1 MVRSFSPPACGGR
14 ESRVVLVQEIEAAAQ
29 AAQHAEPEDVDLED
43 ADGVE
48 IVLVPFD
55 AGALLHR
62 RILDRDHLVEPA
74 AG

>member
-1 MVRSFSPPACGGR
+1 M
-14 ESRVVLVQEIEAAAQ
+14 LVQQIEAALQ
-29 AAQHAEPEDVDLED
+29 AGQHAQGEDVDLED

-62 RILDRDHLVEPA
+62 GVLDRDHLVEPA
-74 AG
+74 AGDDEAADMLG